1 MLWVNRMQV
10 TVLKNVG
17 TGVAAG
23 GASSNQVAEILVCQC
38 ARGKDS
44 RKGAELPI
52 LQRARGAVRV
62 QGGSSALWPL
72 NI

>member
-23 GASSNQVAEILVCQC
+23 GASSQQVAEILVCQC
-38 ARGKDS
+38 AQGMDS
-44 RKGAELPI
+44 
-52 LQRARGAVRV
+52 
-62 QGGSSALWPL
+62 
-72 NI
+72 